1 MEHCGLLG
9 IFVPGFP
16 LLFTYYDRWMHL
28 FKKRL
33 PKLAAHVSAES
44 SAFIMGEAMDYDA
57 MAKEGDA
64 MRFMLPS
71 LYTTDW
77 FQTMF
82 VGGNCPAPSSL
93 APRIMDNIL
102 LDGNISIVFSLGLA
116 LVGLQQKQLLKL
128 QQDKLAQQLKTICN
142 QCGPSNELMDRAY
155 RMNIREKHIGSA
167 AAAQSSQARDG

>member
-9 IFVPGFP
+9 LFAPGFP
-16 LLFTYYDRWMHL
+16 LLHTYYDRWMQL

-33 PKLAAHVSAES
+33 PKLAAHVSAET

-102 LDGNISIVFSLGLA
+102 LDGNISIV
-116 LVGLQQKQLLKL
+116 
-128 QQDKLAQQLKTICN
+128 
-142 QCGPSNELMDRAY
+142 
-155 RMNIREKHIGSA
+155 
-167 AAAQSSQARDG
+167 